1 MYVYIYMYKSTLVN
15 QKLTRYGLLV
25 REVSEYDQNISKSLR
40 VVVWNMAFIVPYIG
54 NFMIPTDELHH
65 FSEG

>member
-1 MYVYIYMYKSTLVN
+1 MYKSTLVN

>member
-1 MYVYIYMYKSTLVN
+1 MNIRGKHSDFGVSDWWSGTF
-15 QKLTRYGLLV
+15 GL
-25 REVSEYDQNISKSLR
+25 
-40 VVVWNMAFIVPYIG
+40 FFPYIG